1 MQCQMEQKRTNEK
14 KMYGDRAGSREWKPD
29 GDGDSEAVS
38 RIRRKAGVVL
48 LLACIPGVQI
58 Y

>member
-1 MQCQMEQKRTNEK
+1 MPDAAEKGQTRK
-14 KMYGDRAGSREWKPD
+14 KMYGDRVGSREWKPD
-29 GDGDSEAVS
+29 GDGDSEAVF

>member
-1 MQCQMEQKRTNEK
+1 MPDGAEKGQTRK
-14 KMYGDRAGSREWKPD
+14 KMYGDRVGSREWKQD
-29 GDGDSEAVS
+29 GDGDSEAVF

>member
-1 MQCQMEQKRTNEK
+1 MPDGAEKGQTRK
-14 KMYGDRAGSREWKPD
+14 KMYGDRVGSREWKPD
-29 GDGDSEAVS
+29 GGGDSEAVF